1 MGTDFQCQHKP
12 YRESRTS
19 SWSLFIVVVD
29 CSVVESLP
37 WETRSTLC
45 IILLI
50 AWCQDCGS
58 KESLTVFVP
67 SAYLVASSGKLLW
80 RAGNA
85 AIVLVFG
92 AISAGLQQHK
102 VIGSCHTLA
111 ARKRECSTWHSV
123 VPSPLTSV
131 LKRPGKDIRT
141 KHSLSWR
148 GKGELGCHTPWQW
161 PFRAIQIMLQPR
173 KWISAAAQIKNEL
186 QIGELRRKL
195 QWKQRSSRDIGDLV
209 FTTGEATRTIRKSKV
224 CMRFG
229 NPWTH
234 VSQINVTFRLNKTNM
249 KWLLFKHPRSGLP
262 TVWNSCNGMFIP
274 LKPNRI
280 SVIYFLICNN
290 YLL

>member
-37 WETRSTLC
+37 RETRSTLC
-45 IILLI
+45 IVLLI

-161 PFRAIQIMLQPR
+161 PFKGYSNHVAALEVNFSCCSDK
-173 KWISAAAQIKNEL
+173 KWTANWRIEKKIAVETAFQQGYRWSRFHD
-186 QIGELRRKL
+186 RRGHK
-195 QWKQRSSRDIGDLV
+195 D
-209 FTTGEATRTIRKSKV
+209 
-224 CMRFG
+224 
-229 NPWTH
+229 H
-234 VSQINVTFRLNKTNM
+234 
-249 KWLLFKHPRSGLP
+249 
-262 TVWNSCNGMFIP
+262 
-274 LKPNRI
+274 
-280 SVIYFLICNN
+280 
-290 YLL
+290 